1 MHASRS
7 LSVTLIAAA
16 ALLAGSHAAGQ
27 AQAPPLVRALKTGD
41 REAALTLARQKT
53 SALAAEA
60 DGTTALHWAVRQNDL
75 ELVERLL
82 KTGADPSTANRYGVT
97 PLNLA
102 AINGHATM
110 IERLLDAGADVNTVG
125 TDGETPLMTVA
136 RGGHVDAAEVLL
148 SRGATVDAREL
159 WHGQTALMWAT
170 AQGHAPMMRMLLAH
184 GADVNARSNEE
195 KWERQVTSEPRDKWL
210 PPGGLTPL
218 MFAAR
223 EGCVACIDVLK
234 EAGADFNATTP
245 DGISSTILAL
255 INGHYDVAGALVEA
269 GTDPNL
275 LDYVGR
281 GALYAAIDFNTMPSS
296 NRPSPKVI
304 EQKLSALDVARMLL
318 ERGADPNARLEKQ
331 SPYRAKLDR
340 GNDTM
345 LGAGTTPFLRAAKAG
360 DIPAMQL
367 LLEHGADPALAPTRS
382 GITPLMAAAGL
393 GTAEQD
399 TTGRYKTQA
408 QAIEAIQLL
417 LDRGA
422 DVNAAATDGRT
433 ALHGAALQGY
443 DEVIKYLAAK
453 GAKLG
458 AEDSKGFTP
467 LDTALGRAGGFGFT
481 GGEGVVREGTASVL
495 RQLMGEKA
503 TPASP
508 AGHDA
513 GAAAVKAPQ

>member
-1 MHASRS
+1 MKAARHWFLA
-7 LSVTLIAAA
+7 TAAAA
-16 ALLAGSHAAGQ
+16 ALAAGSVALAKT
-27 AQAPPLVRALKTGD
+27 PPLVEALKSGD
-41 REAALTLARQKT
+41 RATALTLARQKT

-60 DGTTALHWAVRQNDL
+60 DGTTALHWAVRQDDL
-75 ELVERLL
+75 ELVDRLL
-82 KTGADPSTANRYGVT
+82 KTGADPKVANRYGIT
-97 PLNLA
+97 PLHLA
-102 AINGHATM
+102 AINGSAGA
-110 IERLLDAGADVNTVG
+110 IERLLKAGADPNEVG
-125 TDGETPLMTVA
+125 ADGETPLMTVA
-136 RGGHVDAAEVLL
+136 HGGHVDAAKVLFAH
-148 SRGATVDAREL
+148 GASIDAREQ
-159 WHGQTALMWAT
+159 WHGQTALMWAA
-170 AQGHAPMMRMLLAH
+170 AQGHAPMLRELIAH
-184 GADVNARSNEE
+184 GADVNAHSSVDE
-195 KWERQVTSEPRDKWL
+195 WERQITAEPRDKWL

-218 MFAAR
+218 LFAAR
-223 EGCVACIDVLK
+223 EGCLDCLPVLE

-245 DGISSTILAL
+245 NGISATILAL

-296 NRPSPKVI
+296 NRPAPNVI
-304 EQKLSALDVARMLL
+304 EQKLTALDVARMLL

-340 GNDTM
+340 GDDMM

-360 DIPAMQL
+360 DLPAMRL
-367 LLEHGADPALAPTRS
+367 LLEHGADPTLGPTRS
-382 GITPLMAAAGL
+382 GITPLMAAAGV
-393 GTAEQD
+393 GTSEAD

-422 DVNAAATDGRT
+422 DVNAVATDGRT
-433 ALHGAALQGY
+433 AVHGAALQGY
-443 DEVIKYLAAK
+443 DDVIRYLAAH
-453 GAKLG
+453 GADLQAK
-458 AEDSKGFTP
+458 DKKGFTP

-495 RQLMGEKA
+495 RQLMGMNA

-508 AGHDA
+508 AA
-513 GAAAVKAPQ
+513 QGAAAGAVAAPH